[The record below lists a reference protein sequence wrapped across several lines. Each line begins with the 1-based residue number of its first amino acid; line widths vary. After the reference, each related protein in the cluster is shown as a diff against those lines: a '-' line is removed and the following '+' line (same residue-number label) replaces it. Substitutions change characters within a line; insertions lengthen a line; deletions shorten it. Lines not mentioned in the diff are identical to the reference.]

1 MCTLRCVQ
9 PEVDLAPPL
18 LGPPAPAIALHG
30 RWKLAG
36 EATAVLYL
44 AAIAALGFL
53 TPAQYVFFPELAA
66 LSYDVFTR
74 PGGKWAKAPWFLALT
89 PALAGA
95 MGVVV
100 TRYLPYGAGSIL
112 LIVGLT
118 VTMVKLL
125 RSPVAPAISAG
136 VLPLVMGIES
146 GWYPPSILLGTCV
159 LALLSRGWSRITAR
173 HLPRASASP
182 RERVDDQMEAAPRR
196 WQWAPAL
203 FVFVAVDALLAER
216 TGLRMLL
223 FPPLVVIA
231 FEMFSHPTICP
242 WARRPLRLPIACGLT
257 AVIGWLVVRYLGP
270 GVAPTMVSLALAI
283 GVLRLL
289 DLHVP
294 PALAVALIPQVM
306 RAPDWRYPA
315 SVTAGA
321 ALLVAVFFLG
331 RPYLSACA
339 GAGGRTR

>member
-1 MCTLRCVQ
+1 MQR
-9 PEVDLAPPL
+9 EIDLARPL
-18 LGPPAPAIALHG
+18 SGTPVPAIALHG

-36 EATAVLYL
+36 EGAALLYL
-44 AAIAALGFL
+44 GSIAALGFL
-53 TPAQYVFFPELAA
+53 TPAHYVFFPELAA
-66 LSYDVFTR
+66 LAYDVFTR

-95 MGVVV
+95 AGVVV
-100 TRYLPYGAGSIL
+100 TRYLPYGAGSML
-112 LIVGLT
+112 LIVGIT
-118 VTMVKLL
+118 VAMVKLL
-125 RSPVAPAISAG
+125 RSPLAPAISAG

-159 LALLSRGWSRITAR
+159 LALLSQGWSRVTAP
-173 HLPRASASP
+173 HLPGAPASP
-182 RERVDDQMEAAPRR
+182 RERVDDLMEAAPRR
-196 WQWAPAL
+196 WGWAPPL
-203 FVFVAVDALLAER
+203 LVFVTLDALLAER

-257 AVIGWLVVRYLGP
+257 AVIGWLSVRYLGA
-270 GVAPTMVSLALAI
+270 GVAPTVVSLALAI
-283 GVLRLL
+283 GVLRVL

-306 RAPDWRYPA
+306 HAPDWRYPV
-315 SVTAGA
+315 SVTGGTTL
-321 ALLVAVFFLG
+321 LLVVFFLA
-331 RPYLSACA
+331 RPYLSRQPA
-339 GAGGRTR
+339 

>member
-1 MCTLRCVQ
+1 MLGSV
-9 PEVDLAPPL
+9 PPGIDLAPPL
-18 LGPPAPAIALHG
+18 LASPAPAPALALHG

-36 EATAVLYL
+36 EAAAVLYL
-44 AAIAALGFL
+44 GFIAALGFL
-53 TPAQYVFFPELAA
+53 TPASYVFFPELAA

-95 MGVVV
+95 MGVAV
-100 TRYLPYGAGSIL
+100 TRHLPYGAGSML
-112 LIVGLT
+112 LIVGVT

-125 RSPVAPAISAG
+125 RSPLAPAISAG

-146 GWYPPSILLGTCV
+146 GWYPPSILVGTCL
-159 LALLSRGWSRITAR
+159 LALLSQGWSWITAR
-173 HLPRASASP
+173 HLPPAPPSS
-182 RERVDDQMEAAPRR
+182 RERVDDLLEAAPRR
-196 WQWAPAL
+196 GGWAPAL
-203 FVFVAVDALLAER
+203 FVFVAIDVLLVQQ
-216 TGLRMLL
+216 TGLRMML

-257 AVIGWLVVRYLGP
+257 AVMGWLTVSYLGP
-270 GVAPTMVSLALAI
+270 GVAATMVSLALAT

-306 RAPDWRYPA
+306 PAPDWRYPA
-315 SVTAGA
+315 SVTAGTS
-321 ALLVAVFFLG
+321 LLVAVFFLG
-331 RPYLSACA
+331 RPYLL
-339 GAGGRTR
+339 RRPT